1 MRMPKWLLYSVL
13 TVIFWGAW
21 AVVSKEALGGIS
33 PMQNQLLFT
42 VGLMPLMLVAALS
55 KNVSSGTDKRRG
67 AVYAAVTGIL
77 GGTGNIAF
85 FEALGHGGKAS
96 TVTPVTGLY
105 PLLTVG
111 TALLVLKERLNRVQ
125 VAGIAMA
132 LAAIWLFST
141 T

>member
-1 MRMPKWLLYSVL
+1 MPKWLLYSLL
-13 TVIFWGAW
+13 TILFWGSW
-21 AVVSKEALGGIS
+21 AVVSKGALGEIS

-42 VGLMPLMLVAALS
+42 VGLMPVMLVAALS
-55 KNVSSGTDKRRG
+55 KNVSSGSDKRRG
-67 AVYAAVTGIL
+67 AAYALVTGIL

-111 TALLVLKERLNRVQ
+111 AALLLLKERLNRVQ
-125 VAGIAMA
+125 MAGITMA

-141 T
+141 D